1 MILCYTLVSKVRLVY
16 CFTLVWLSVCAKSY
30 ISFGRFRRFLLKNS
44 IVLVALDEVEM
55 MCSRHDRSLPMYDYA
70 VGTMFLLDSASL
82 NMDGGTFLRV

>member
-1 MILCYTLVSKVRLVY
+1 MILSYTLVSKVMLVY

-30 ISFGRFRRFLLKNS
+30 IAFGQFRRYFLKNP

-55 MCSRHDRSLPMYDYA
+55 MCSCHDRSFPLYDYA
-70 VGTMFLLDSASL
+70 VATMLLLDSASL